1 MSNTR
6 VRALLATRSP
16 LTLALALALSS
27 PAIAADPAVHNVDGP
42 SADGATPDPQRK
54 PKDLDSVEV
63 VAERYL
69 PDYATRQ
76 ARSAT
81 KTETPLLDVPQAV
94 TVVTDKLIADQA
106 MSSLADTFRYM
117 PGIGVA
123 QGEGNRDTPVLR
135 GNSSTA
141 DFFVDGIRD
150 DVQYIRDVYNLD
162 RVEAL
167 KGPNAMVFGRGGSG
181 GVINRVTRQADGEHH
196 GSGSL
201 QFGSGDRRRGTVD
214 VGDAIGNGNAGFRV
228 NAMVE
233 DSRSF
238 RDGYEQERY
247 GINPTLG
254 IDLGPRTR
262 LQLSYERFHDER
274 VADRGVPSLY
284 GRPLDVEPSTFF
296 GNPSQSPVEATV
308 DALDAVIEHAFSDDL
323 SLRNHLRGADYEKFY
338 QNVFPG
344 AVDAATQTVSI
355 SAYNQATQRRNL
367 FNQTDLVWQASTGRI
382 RHTVLAGAEFG
393 RQVTDNVRMTGYFGA
408 PGSTATSVR
417 VPLSSPTTDVVPL
430 FRLSATDADNH
441 GVARV
446 AAVYLQDQIEF
457 TPQWQAIIGLRHDDF
472 RVDLRNNRT
481 GATLRSDDGLLSP
494 RAGLV
499 YKPREVVSLY
509 ASYSMAYQPR
519 AGEQLASLSTSN
531 AALDPETFRN
541 REVGAKWDIRPHLQA
556 SIAMYRLDRGNVAIT
571 DPADATRLVLVDG
584 QTAEGVEVG
593 IAGRITDA
601 WQLMGGSAYQD
612 GEITTSQ
619 SATAVAGN
627 RLAQLPRHSASLWNR
642 YDFNDA
648 IGAGLGIIH
657 RGTIFANVD
666 NAVTLPAFTRFDAS
680 LYWTVNQAL
689 QLQLNVENLGNTR
702 YFASAHSNNNI
713 SPGAPRS
720 AWVTI
725 NYRY

>member
-1 MSNTR
+1 MPYTPASR
-6 VRALLATRSP
+6 PARLSRSP
-16 LTLALALALSS
+16 LTLALLALLAPLAQAAGADTPSDP
-27 PAIAADPAVHNVDGP
+27 PAP
-42 SADGATPDPQRK
+42 T
-54 PKDLDSVEV
+54 DLDRVEV
-63 VAERYL
+63 VAQRYL
-69 PDYATRQ
+69 PDYATRKT
-76 ARSAT
+76 RSAT
-81 KTETPLLDVPQAV
+81 KTDTPLLDVPQAV

-150 DVQYIRDVYNLD
+150 DVQYIRDVYNLE

-181 GVINRVTRQADGEHH
+181 GVINRITRQADGERHRN
-196 GSGSL
+196 GSL
-201 QFGSGDRRRGTVD
+201 QVGSGDRRRATLD
-214 VGDAIGNGNAGFRV
+214 IGDAIGTGSASLRL
-228 NAMVE
+228 NAMYE
-233 DSRSF
+233 DSGNF
-238 RDGYEQERY
+238 RDGYKQERY
-247 GINPTLG
+247 GFNPTFG
-254 IDLGPRTR
+254 VDLGERTR
-262 LQLSYERFHDER
+262 LQLAYERFHDER
-274 VADRGVPSLY
+274 VADRGVPSLG
-284 GRPLDVEPSTFF
+284 GRPVDTDPSTFF
-296 GNPSQSPVEATV
+296 GNPDASPVEATV
-308 DALDAVIEHAFSDDL
+308 DALDAVIEHAFTDNL
-323 SLRNHLRGADYEKFY
+323 TLRNHLRWADYDKFY

-344 AVDAATQTVSI
+344 AVDAVAQTVSI

-367 FNQTDLVWQASTGRI
+367 FNQTDLVWETGTGGI

-393 RQVTDNVRMTGYFGA
+393 RQVTDNLRLTGYFGA
-408 PGSTATSVR
+408 PGSTATSMR
-417 VPLSSPTTDVVPL
+417 VPLSNPTTGVVPE
-430 FRLSATDADNH
+430 FRRSATDADNH
-441 GVARV
+441 GVATV

-457 TPQWQAIIGLRHDDF
+457 TPQWQAIVGLRHDDF

-499 YKPREVVSLY
+499 YKPLDALSFY

-519 AGEQLASLSTSN
+519 AGEQLASLSASN

-541 REVGAKWDIRPHLQA
+541 REVGAKWDIRPQLQA
-556 SIAMYRLDRGNVAIT
+556 TLAVYRLDRGNVAIT
-571 DPADATRLVLVDG
+571 DPANATRMILVDG
-584 QTAEGVEVG
+584 QATEGLEIG

-601 WQLMGGSAYQD
+601 WQLMGGYAYQD
-612 GEITTSQ
+612 GEITATQ

-648 IGAGLGIIH
+648 LGVGLGVIH
-657 RGTIFANVD
+657 RGAIFANVD
-666 NAVTLPAFTRFDAS
+666 NAVVLPAFTRVDAA
-680 LYWTVNQAL
+680 LYWAVNQAV

>member
-1 MSNTR
+1 MPLPASR
-6 VRALLATRSP
+6 LVRLSRHP
-16 LTLALALALSS
+16 LTLALLALAAPLAQASGT
-27 PAIAADPAVHNVDGP
+27 DPAD
-42 SADGATPDPQRK
+42 DQRTPT
-54 PKDLDSVEV
+54 DLDRVEV
-63 VAERYL
+63 VAQRYL

-76 ARSAT
+76 TRSAT
-81 KTETPLLDVPQAV
+81 RTETPLLDVPQAV

-106 MSSLADTFRYM
+106 ISGLADTFRYM

-150 DVQYIRDVYNLD
+150 DVQYIRDVYNLE

-181 GVINRVTRQADGEHH
+181 GVINRVTRQADGERHA
-196 GSGSL
+196 SGSL

-214 VGDAIGNGNAGFRV
+214 VGDAIGSSSAGFRV
-228 NAMVE
+228 NAMYE
-233 DSRSF
+233 DSGSF

-247 GINPTLG
+247 GFNPTFG
-254 IDLGPRTR
+254 IDLGARTR

-274 VADRGVPSLY
+274 VADRGVPSLD
-284 GRPLDVEPSTFF
+284 GRPLDVDPSTFF
-296 GNPSQSPVEATV
+296 GNPAQSPVEATV
-308 DALDAVIEHAFSDDL
+308 DAFDAVIEHAFSDNL
-323 SLRNHLRGADYEKFY
+323 SLRNHLRWADYEKSY

-344 AVDAATQTVSI
+344 AVDAATQTVTI
-355 SAYNQATQRRNL
+355 SAYGQATQRRNL
-367 FNQTDLVWQASTGRI
+367 FNQTDLVWQASTGAI

-417 VPLSSPTTDVVPL
+417 VPLSSPTTDLVPL
-430 FRLSATDADNH
+430 FRQSATDADNH
-441 GVARV
+441 GVATV

-457 TPQWQAIIGLRHDDF
+457 TPHLQAIIGLRHDDF

-499 YKPREVVSLY
+499 YKPLEAMSFY

-519 AGEQLASLSTSN
+519 AGEQLASLSASN

-541 REVGAKWDIRPHLQA
+541 REVGAKWDIRPQLQA
-556 SIAMYRLDRGNVAIT
+556 SIAVYRLDRGNVAIP
-571 DPADATRLVLVDG
+571 DPADPTRMVLVDG

-601 WQLMGGSAYQD
+601 WQLMGGYAYQD
-612 GEITTSQ
+612 GQITTTQ
-619 SATAVAGN
+619 STTAVAGN

-657 RGTIFANVD
+657 RGAIFASVD
-666 NAVTLPAFTRFDAS
+666 NAVTLPAFTRFDAA
-680 LYWTVNQAL
+680 LYWTVNQAV

-725 NYRY
+725 HFRY